1 MQTSSTKT
9 GFSLYKRLLWDVR
22 SLWAI
27 LVIAVIGSIIYSAA
41 DAYSI
46 YLIKP
51 IINKGFSA
59 QNAGFLK
66 LVAVLILGLFI
77 LRGIGSFLSS
87 YYMGKLGANVV
98 IKYRVEIFNKYL
110 KLPASFF
117 DKHSSGKLLSRLLYN
132 IDQIQNATGNALIT
146 IAQDGAFAIGLLT
159 VMIVVSWKLSLTVLI
174 VIPFLGVF
182 ISWIS
187 KRFRRLSKNTQ
198 DAMGDV
204 THTAEESIKSYKEIK
219 VFGGQ
224 KSQSEKFYKSIH
236 YTYKQQMKTLVTDS
250 LSSPFIQ
257 IIGAVILSTVIYLAA
272 EMSSGGH
279 EWMTAGSFI
288 SFFTAMLAIL
298 KPVKNLTKVNS
309 TIQKALAAVDDLYL
323 ILDAENEVDT
333 GKLAIRSCKGE
344 VEFKSVQFS
353 YGDRNVL
360 RNISFKVNSGDTIA
374 LVGKSGGGKSTLV
387 NLIPRFYN
395 PTAGSILIDGID
407 TTEISLENLRT
418 NISLVS
424 QNVNLFEDTVYNNIA
439 FGLNKLP
446 QDAEDVIRAAELAHA
461 IDFINGLPE
470 GMCTNVGENGSRL
483 SGGQRQRVAIA
494 RAILKDAPILILD
507 EATSALDNESE
518 KVVQLAL
525 DNLMKDKTTFV
536 VAHRLTTIRNAD
548 KIMVMDNG
556 EVVEVGSHKELLE
569 LKGIYSDLY
578 QKSEGKDIS

>member
-1 MQTSSTKT
+1 
-9 GFSLYKRLLWDVR
+9 
-22 SLWAI
+22 
-27 LVIAVIGSIIYSAA
+27 
-41 DAYSI
+41 
-46 YLIKP
+46 
-51 IINKGFSA
+51 
-59 QNAGFLK
+59 
-66 LVAVLILGLFI
+66 
-77 LRGIGSFLSS
+77 
-87 YYMGKLGANVV
+87 MGKLGANVV

-110 KLPASFF
+110 HLPASFY
-117 DKHSSGKLLSRLLYN
+117 DKNSSGKLLSRLLYN
-132 IDQIQNATGNALIT
+132 IDQIQNATGNVLIT

-174 VIPFLGVF
+174 VIPFLAVF

-224 KSQSEKFYKSIH
+224 RSQSEKFYKNIR

-257 IIGAVILSTVIYLAA
+257 IIGAVILSVVVYLAA
-272 EMSSGGH
+272 EMSSGAQQ
-279 EWMTAGSFI
+279 WMTAGSFI

-309 TIQKALAAVDDLYL
+309 TIQKALAAVEDLYL
-323 ILDAENEVDT
+323 ILDADNEKDD
-333 GKLAIRSCKGE
+333 GKRVLQDCKGI
-344 VEFKSVQFS
+344 VEFKSVEFG
-353 YGDRNVL
+353 YDDHNVL
-360 RNISFKVNSGDTIA
+360 RDISFKVNPGETIA

-387 NLIPRFYN
+387 NLIPRFYD
-395 PTAGSILIDGID
+395 PISGSILIDGID
-407 TTEISLENLRT
+407 ITDISLENLRA

-424 QNVNLFEDTVYNNIA
+424 QNVNLFEDTVYNNIS
-439 FGLNKLP
+439 FGLNKEP
-446 QDAEDVIRAAELAHA
+446 QDAEAVIRAAELAHA
-461 IDFINGLPE
+461 IDFINDLPE
-470 GMCTNVGENGSRL
+470 GMCSNVGENGLSL
-483 SGGQRQRVAIA
+483 SGGQRQRIAIA

-518 KVVQLAL
+518 KIVQLAL
-525 DNLMKDKTTFV
+525 ENLMQNKTTFV

-548 KIMVMDNG
+548 KIMVVDHG

-569 LKGIYSDLY
+569 LKGFYFDLY